1 MNAEYIEQAIAAGLP
16 CEHVRVDGDG
26 HHWFAVIVSAAFEGK
41 RPIARHQMVYA
52 TLDRELES
60 EALHALSM
68 KTLTPAEWAAAQ
80 EG

>member
-16 CEHVRVDGDG
+16 CEHIQVDGDG

-41 RPIARHQMVYA
+41 RAIARHQMVYA
-52 TLDRELES
+52 TLGSELQS

-68 KTLTPAEWAAAQ
+68 KTLTPTEWAAAR